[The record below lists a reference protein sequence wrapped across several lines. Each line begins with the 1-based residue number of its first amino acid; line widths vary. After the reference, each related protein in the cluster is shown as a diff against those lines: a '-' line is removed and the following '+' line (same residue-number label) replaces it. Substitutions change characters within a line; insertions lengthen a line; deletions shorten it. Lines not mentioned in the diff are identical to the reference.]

1 MTQFT
6 NLLISALIILTCLAI
21 VWWCYF
27 TTKPESFCSGKW
39 NPDMYLPV
47 TGPLRFPFPEGR
59 LQAWYLPE
67 AYWGDKPRFDYA
79 FTEDSAWKLTPVWPN
94 VPIKP
99 RMESAE
105 YLWLING

>member
-6 NLLISALIILTCLAI
+6 NLTISIIIIFAGLAI

-27 TTKPESFCSGKW
+27 MPQHMRTEPFCGKW
-39 NPDMYLPV
+39 NPDMYMPI
-47 TGPLRFPFPEGR
+47 TGPLRFPFPEQR

-79 FTEDSAWKLTPVWPN
+79 FREDSAGKLTPVWPN

-99 RMESAE
+99 RLEPVE
-105 YLWLING
+105 Y

>member
-6 NLLISALIILTCLAI
+6 NLLISAVIVLTGLAI

-27 TTKPESFCSGKW
+27 MPKASRLESFCSGKW

-47 TGPLRFPFPEGR
+47 TGPLMFPFSERR
-59 LQAWYLPE
+59 LQSWYLPE
-67 AYWGDKPRFDYA
+67 AYWRDKPRFDYA
-79 FTEDSAWKLTPVWPN
+79 FTEDSAGKLTPVWPN

-99 RMESAE
+99 N
-105 YLWLING
+105 LPNING